1 MILMLKVF
9 LNDNNDD
16 NSDDDN
22 DVEKKGKLTFKD
34 RVSNQPSSMLQ
45 KKMNQHKFLRFI
57 FSVKLPI
64 SSLQESA
71 FPPHFPH
78 RSNFFLEYIKWS
90 QPTGLE

>member
-16 NSDDDN
+16 NSDD
-22 DVEKKGKLTFKD
+22 VEKKGKQTFKD

-45 KKMNQHKFLRFI
+45 KKKMNQHKFLRFI

-78 RSNFFLEYIKWS
+78 RSNFSLEYIK
-90 QPTGLE
+90 

>member
-22 DVEKKGKLTFKD
+22 DVEKKGKWTFKD

-45 KKMNQHKFLRFI
+45 KKN
-57 FSVKLPI
+57 
-64 SSLQESA
+64 ES
-71 FPPHFPH
+71 
-78 RSNFFLEYIKWS
+78 
-90 QPTGLE
+90 T